1 MTKQNSSEGHENG
14 KKSII
19 NKIHFINS
27 LKNQHQLIW
36 EKAFDKLQFIHD
48 ENFQKNGNG
57 RELPQLKST
66 GQKTNKQTNTSQTTD
81 KLYLMVKKD

>member
-1 MTKQNSSEGHENG
+1 MTKQNSSDRHENG

-19 NKIHFINS
+19 NINHFINS
-27 LKNQHQLIW
+27 LKNQHQLMW

-57 RELPQLKST
+57 GELPQLKST

-81 KLYLMVKKD
+81 KLYLMAKKD